1 MRYSK
6 QREEI
11 YKIIQNTDIHPNA
24 DWIFKHVKKK
34 IPKISLGTVYRNL
47 KLLVDSGKI
56 LAIHTGTT
64 IRYDGNIR
72 NHIHLKCTECG
83 NLIDVDTPDI
93 NVLEDLYK
101 NYEFEINGIELTI
114 LGKCCNK

>member
-1 MRYSK
+1 M
-6 QREEI
+6 
-11 YKIIQNTDIHPNA
+11 
-24 DWIFKHVKKK
+24 
-34 IPKISLGTVYRNL
+34 GTVYRNL

-83 NLIDVDTPDI
+83 NLIDDLALKSNVVEVVPSAVSIGKAASIRYQDIAISDYSHLEPDYI
-93 NVLEDLYK
+93 TSFK
-101 NYEFEINGIELTI
+101 IG
-114 LGKCCNK
+114 

>member
-11 YKIIQNTDIHPNA
+11 YKIIRNTDIHPNA

-64 IRYDGNIR
+64 IRYDGNIK

>member
-11 YKIIQNTDIHPNA
+11 YKIIRNTDVHPNA

-64 IRYDGNIR
+64 IRYDGNVKS
-72 NHIHLKCTECG
+72 HIHLKCTECG
-83 NLIDVDTPDI
+83 LIDVDTPDI
-93 NVLEDLYK
+93 GMLEDLYK
-101 NYEFEINGIELTI
+101 NMNL
-114 LGKCCNK
+114 K